1 MDVTQT
7 ANTLIETLDALATE
21 LYRAPPGRPLTL
33 DSSLEK
39 DFGFDSLGRVE
50 LVLRLE
56 QRFGV
61 RLPEQVMASAETPRD
76 LLRAV
81 LTREGEAP
89 VAERVEAVHARVV
102 GPVTGDPATAATLVD
117 ALRWHVDRHP
127 ERLHLSRLDDRG
139 VRDRLTYGELWK
151 AASSVADGLRGR
163 GVNPGDTVAI
173 MLPTSREYFVGF
185 VGILLAGAIPVPLYP
200 PLRLAQIEDHLK
212 RQTAILRNAGTVLM
226 ITVPE
231 AQRVAQLLKAQVGS
245 LRHAATV
252 EELASAG
259 GEAAQPR
266 VAGQDIALLQYTSG
280 STGTPKGVILTHA
293 NLLANIRSMGA
304 ALRASSEDVL
314 VSWLPLYHDMGLI
327 GAWLGSLYYAAPFV
341 VMSPLTF
348 LTRPERWLRAIA
360 DYRGTISAGP
370 NFAFELC
377 LRKIDDAALATIDLS
392 SWRLAVNGAEPI
404 SPDTMTRFI
413 ERFGRCGFRPT
424 TMAPVYGLAESSVGL
439 AFPPLGRIPPIDRID
454 RDTFTSRGVAA
465 PAAVD
470 DPSAMRVVACGRP
483 LPGHQI
489 RIVDESGREAGDREV
504 GRIQFMGPSTTSGYY
519 RNPEATKALF
529 DGPWLDSGD
538 YGYLAEGDIYITG
551 RAKEIIIR
559 AGRNLYPYEL
569 EEAVGQVSGIRK
581 GCVAVFGTT
590 DHGPGTERLIVV
602 AETREKDPAALDA
615 IRARIHDLAMDLL
628 HVAPDD
634 IMLAPPHTVLKTSS
648 GKIRRAACRDLYDR
662 GALVGTG
669 PRAVW
674 VQVARLV
681 AGGALGEARRWSR
694 GGARALYAGYA
705 WAVFGVGIS
714 AALVAAS
721 VVPSPRARWRAVR
734 ALARGGLRLAGVPL
748 VIRGALRGPAVC
760 VVNHA
765 SYLDAVVLAASL
777 PEGGAFVAK
786 RELAEAAPAGFFL
799 RRLGTEFVERFDRQK
814 GVEDTGRLV
823 EAARAGRSLIVFP
836 EGTFGRAAGLR
847 QFRMGAFMV
856 AAQSGTPVVPV
867 ALRGTRSI
875 LRDGSWFPRR
885 GTVSVVIG
893 EPVAPQGTDWAAA
906 RVLHDA
912 ARAHILQWCG
922 EPDLSGG

>member
-1 MDVTQT
+1 
-7 ANTLIETLDALATE
+7 
-21 LYRAPPGRPLTL
+21 
-33 DSSLEK
+33 
-39 DFGFDSLGRVE
+39 
-50 LVLRLE
+50 
-56 QRFGV
+56 
-61 RLPEQVMASAETPRD
+61 
-76 LLRAV
+76 
-81 LTREGEAP
+81 
-89 VAERVEAVHARVV
+89 
-102 GPVTGDPATAATLVD
+102 
-117 ALRWHVDRHP
+117 
-127 ERLHLSRLDDRG
+127 
-139 VRDRLTYGELWK
+139 
-151 AASSVADGLRGR
+151 
-163 GVNPGDTVAI
+163 
-173 MLPTSREYFVGF
+173 
-185 VGILLAGAIPVPLYP
+185 
-200 PLRLAQIEDHLK
+200 
-212 RQTAILRNAGTVLM
+212 
-226 ITVPE
+226 
-231 AQRVAQLLKAQVGS
+231 
-245 LRHAATV
+245 
-252 EELASAG
+252 
-259 GEAAQPR
+259 
-266 VAGQDIALLQYTSG
+266 
-280 STGTPKGVILTHA
+280 
-293 NLLANIRSMGA
+293 
-304 ALRASSEDVL
+304 
-314 VSWLPLYHDMGLI
+314 
-327 GAWLGSLYYAAPFV
+327 
-341 VMSPLTF
+341 
-348 LTRPERWLRAIA
+348 
-360 DYRGTISAGP
+360 
-370 NFAFELC
+370 
-377 LRKIDDAALATIDLS
+377 
-392 SWRLAVNGAEPI
+392 
-404 SPDTMTRFI
+404 
-413 ERFGRCGFRPT
+413 
-424 TMAPVYGLAESSVGL
+424 
-439 AFPPLGRIPPIDRID
+439 
-454 RDTFTSRGVAA
+454 
-465 PAAVD
+465 
-470 DPSAMRVVACGRP
+470 
-483 LPGHQI
+483 
-489 RIVDESGREAGDREV
+489 
-504 GRIQFMGPSTTSGYY
+504 
-519 RNPEATKALF
+519 
-529 DGPWLDSGD
+529 
-538 YGYLAEGDIYITG
+538 
-551 RAKEIIIR
+551 
-559 AGRNLYPYEL
+559 
-569 EEAVGQVSGIRK
+569 
-581 GCVAVFGTT
+581 
-590 DHGPGTERLIVV
+590 
-602 AETREKDPAALDA
+602 LDA

>member
-7 ANTLIETLDALATE
+7 ANALIETLQALATE
-21 LYRAPPGRPLTL
+21 LYRTPPGRALTL

-61 RLPEQVMASAETPRD
+61 RLPEQAMAGAETPRD

-89 VAERVEAVHARVV
+89 PAERVATVHARV
-102 GPVTGDPATAATLVD
+102 GPVAGDPSSAATLVD
-117 ALRWHVDRHP
+117 ALRWHVERHP
-127 ERLHLSRLDDRG
+127 ERPHLSRLDDRG
-139 VRDRLTYGELWK
+139 CRDRLTYGELWH
-151 AASSVADGLRGR
+151 AASAVAAGLRAR
-163 GVNPGDTVAI
+163 GIGPGDTVAI

-185 VGILLAGAIPVPLYP
+185 VGILLAGGVPVPLYP
-200 PLRLAQIEDHLK
+200 PLRLAQIEDHLT

-231 AQRVAQLLKAQVGS
+231 AQRVAQLLKAQVQS
-245 LRHAATV
+245 LRDATTV
-252 EELASAG
+252 EELESAG
-259 GEAAQPR
+259 GEHAQPR

-293 NLLANIRSMGA
+293 NLLANIRAMGEA
-304 ALRASSEDVL
+304 VGASSEDVL

-348 LTRPERWLRAIA
+348 LARPERWLRAISE
-360 DYRGTISAGP
+360 YRGTISAGP

-377 LRKIDDAALATIDLS
+377 VRKIDEAALATIDLS

-404 SPDTMTRFI
+404 SPDTMARFI
-413 ERFGRCGFRPT
+413 ERFAVCGFRPT

-439 AFPPLGRIPPIDRID
+439 AFPPLGRVPPIDRID
-454 RDTFTSRGVAA
+454 RDVFAAQGVAR
-465 PAAVD
+465 PAAGE
-470 DPSAMRVVACGRP
+470 DPAALRVVACGRP
-483 LPGHQI
+483 LPGHEI
-489 RIVDESGREAGDREV
+489 RVVDESGREVGDREV
-504 GRIQFMGPSTTSGYY
+504 GRIQFKGPSTTSGYY
-519 RNPEATKALF
+519 RNSEATAALF
-529 DGPWLDSGD
+529 DGSWLESGD

-569 EEAVGQVSGIRK
+569 EEAVGRVTGIRK

-590 DHGPGTERLIVV
+590 DRGAGTERLVVV
-602 AETREKDPAALDA
+602 AETREKDPTALDA
-615 IRARIHDLAMDLL
+615 LRARIHDLAMDLL
-628 HVAPDD
+628 HTAPDD
-634 IMLAPPHTVLKTSS
+634 IVLAAPHTVLKTSS
-648 GKIRRAACRDLYDR
+648 GKIRRGACRELYER
-662 GALVGTG
+662 GALAGTG

-674 VQVARLV
+674 LQVARLA
-681 AGGALGEARRWSR
+681 AGGALGEARRWAR
-694 GGARALYAGYA
+694 GAWRACYAGWA
-705 WAVFGVGIS
+705 WTVFGVGIS
-714 AALVAAS
+714 AALIAAS
-721 VVPSPRARWRAVR
+721 VLPSPRARWRAVR
-734 ALARGGLRLAGVPL
+734 ALARVGFRLAGVPL
-748 VIRGALRGPAVC
+748 VIRGAAVRAP
-760 VVNHA
+760 VVFVANHS

-777 PEGGAFVAK
+777 PDGGAFVAK
-786 RELAEAAPAGFFL
+786 RELADVAVTGFFL
-799 RRLGTEFVERFDRQK
+799 RRLGAELVERVDRQK
-814 GVEDTGRLV
+814 GVEDTGRLA
-823 EAARAGRSLIVFP
+823 EAARRGRSLVVFP

-847 QFRMGAFMV
+847 PFRMGGFVV
-856 AAQSGTPVVPV
+856 AAQTGIPVVPV

-885 GTVSVVIG
+885 GPVSVVIG
-893 EPVAPQGTDWAAA
+893 EPIAPQGADWASA
-906 RVLHDA
+906 RALHDV
-912 ARAHILQWCG
+912 ARAEILRWCG